1 MGTVRFFGQLFF
13 YNKNRT
19 SKEAA
24 DTKGY
29 AVSNGYMGWVDGG
42 YLLFADESDY
52 WDYLEE
58 EGE

>member
-1 MGTVRFFGQLFF
+1 M
-13 YNKNRT
+13 
-19 SKEAA
+19 
-24 DTKGY
+24 KGY
-29 AVSNGYMGWVDGG
+29 AVSHGYMGWVDGG

>member
-24 DTKGY
+24 DMKGY
-29 AVSNGYMGWVDGG
+29 AVDGG

>member
-1 MGTVRFFGQLFF
+1 M
-13 YNKNRT
+13 
-19 SKEAA
+19 
-24 DTKGY
+24 KGY

-42 YLLFADESDY
+42 YLLFADESEY

>member
-1 MGTVRFFGQLFF
+1 M
-13 YNKNRT
+13 
-19 SKEAA
+19 
-24 DTKGY
+24 KGY

-42 YLLFADESDY
+42 YLLFADY